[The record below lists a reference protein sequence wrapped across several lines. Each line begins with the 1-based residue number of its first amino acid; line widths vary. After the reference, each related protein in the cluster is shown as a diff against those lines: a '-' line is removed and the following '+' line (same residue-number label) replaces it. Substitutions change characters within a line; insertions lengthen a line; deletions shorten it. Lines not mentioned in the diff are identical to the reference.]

1 MKSEKTIWNEL
12 LEVVSRGVFDLESE
26 ILMKMNRRVVTIFLD
41 VLILLKLRNASLS
54 GYDIISYVHKRFDM
68 LISSGT
74 VYSCLYHLERDGLIK
89 GELVQRKRVY
99 MLTEKGRE
107 TAKTLLSMRDKILG
121 LVLNIVMG

>member
-1 MKSEKTIWNEL
+1 M
-12 LEVVSRGVFDLESE
+12 ESE
-26 ILMKMNRRVVTIFLD
+26 ILMEMHRRVITNFLD
-41 VLILLKLRNASLS
+41 ILLLLKLRNGSFS
-54 GYDIISYVHKRFDM
+54 GYDIISYIHKRFDM

-99 MLTEKGRE
+99 TLTEKGSE

>member
-1 MKSEKTIWNEL
+1 M
-12 LEVVSRGVFDLESE
+12 ESE

-99 MLTEKGRE
+99 MLTEKERE
-107 TAKTLLSMRDKILG
+107 TVKTILGMKDKILG

>member
-107 TAKTLLSMRDKILG
+107 TVKTILGMRDKILG

>member
-1 MKSEKTIWNEL
+1 M
-12 LEVVSRGVFDLESE
+12 ESE
-26 ILMKMNRRVVTIFLD
+26 ILMKMNRRIVTNFLD
-41 VLILLKLRNASLS
+41 VSILLKLRNGSFS
-54 GYDIISYVHKRFDM
+54 GYDIISYIHKRFDM

-99 MLTEKGRE
+99 TLAEKGRE
-107 TAKTLLSMRDKILG
+107 TVKTILGMKDKILG

>member
-1 MKSEKTIWNEL
+1 M
-12 LEVVSRGVFDLESE
+12 ESE
-26 ILMKMNRRVVTIFLD
+26 ILMEMHRRVVTNFLD

-107 TAKTLLSMRDKILG
+107 TVKTILGMKDKILG
-121 LVLNIVMG
+121 LVVNIFIG

>member
-1 MKSEKTIWNEL
+1 
-12 LEVVSRGVFDLESE
+12 
-26 ILMKMNRRVVTIFLD
+26 
-41 VLILLKLRNASLS
+41 
-54 GYDIISYVHKRFDM
+54 M

-99 MLTEKGRE
+99 MLTENGRE
-107 TAKTLLSMRDKILG
+107 TVKTILGMKDKILG

>member
-1 MKSEKTIWNEL
+1 M
-12 LEVVSRGVFDLESE
+12 ESE
-26 ILMKMNRRVVTIFLD
+26 ILMKMNRRVVTNFLD
-41 VLILLKLRNASLS
+41 ILLLLKLRNGSFS
-54 GYDIISYVHKRFDM
+54 GYDIISYIHKRFDM

-99 MLTEKGRE
+99 TLTEKGSE